1 MEKFILKQKWLGLLV
16 VIFVSLGLALH
27 LSGQVSTAYIEAEPI
42 IKQEAGY
49 FLPIRFFGGEIVSP
63 QNVLIERTYGT
74 PTNPYKVVLNTEV
87 EDLNIAELTSGI
99 YVTRNKIYS
108 YDAEKGE
115 IKIQSLAK
123 IPDSEITQADLQ
135 TFMAKFG
142 TYLKPALS
150 LIIAV
155 SLMIYFGIVS
165 LFYSLL
171 LHWPFKKLYNADFA
185 LTLRVNTLACVALFT
200 LSTILDLNLGII
212 VTLLLLSAC
221 NYLANILLN
230 EDKTA

>member
-1 MEKFILKQKWLGLLV
+1 MEKFILRQKWLGLLIV
-16 VIFVSLGLALH
+16 AFISLGLALH

-63 QNVLIERTYGT
+63 KDALIERTYGT
-74 PTNPYKVVLNTEV
+74 SSSPYKIVLNTEV
-87 EDLNIAELTSGI
+87 EDLDISNLTSGI
-99 YVTRNKIYS
+99 YITRNKIYS
-108 YDAEKGE
+108 YNAKKGE
-115 IKIQSLAK
+115 AKIQSLAK
-123 IPDSEITQADLQ
+123 IPDGEITKSDL
-135 TFMAKFG
+135 TTLMNKLG
-142 TYLKPALS
+142 KYLKPLLS
-150 LIIAV
+150 LVIAF

-171 LHWPFKKLYNADFA
+171 LHWLFKKLYNADFA

-200 LSTILDLNLGII
+200 IDALFDMSFGFI
-212 VTLLLLSAC
+212 VTLLLLGAC

-230 EDKTA
+230 EKKKS